1 MPVFC
6 LQCLCPK
13 LKKAGQRG
21 QSGSKGSTGVRTW
34 GMSAN
39 SPIFGSQ
46 GKKMLGGGAMGGGG
60 SEEALKREGRHTVSG
75 LVTEGQ
81 RGQSKRQE

>member
-1 MPVFC
+1 
-6 LQCLCPK
+6 
-13 LKKAGQRG
+13 
-21 QSGSKGSTGVRTW
+21 
-34 GMSAN
+34 MSAN